1 MVRPLR
7 QTGLA
12 DAIMIVDDGTTGG
25 TLEMHSD
32 LNLNAGIKSCS
43 FPRLVCKGVA
53 MRVDIKAASGV
64 LIIIQDTDLEYN
76 PSEYSNLLQSI
87 DEDIADE
94 MHGYCFLSADRDL
107 IFLWNNF
114 ASILPTFMTNI
125 MNDSNCTNMETGYRV
140 FIRAVVQDMALD
152 SQCFDSDW
160 EVMSLV

>member
-7 QTGLA
+7 QTYLA

-25 TLEMHSD
+25 THDIYSD

-64 LIIIQDTDLEYN
+64 LIIIQDTDLEYD
-76 PSEYSNLLQSI
+76 PSKHPILFQSI

-125 MNDSNCTNMETGYRV
+125 MNDSNCTNMETGYRE
-140 FIRAVVQDMALD
+140 FKRAVVQDMPLD
-152 SQCFDSDW
+152 SQRFDGDW
-160 EVMSLV
+160 EVMSID